1 MKISDRLKAIDTSQ
15 ESWRASLSKVPPD
28 DVTLMRLIRVAS
40 LGITAFTDPMLLE
53 SGLTESSYHSLIVI
67 VASGAKGITVTA
79 VCDQVGQ
86 TRANMTRIL
95 KLLESGQLAEMR
107 SDGRDARRKRI
118 VATAKGRRLIQ
129 ACSERLDPI
138 LVTALSALGAQDK
151 RTLHQLMR
159 KLIASMSEAES
170 RAQRSA

>member
-1 MKISDRLKAIDTSQ
+1 MNTSDRLKAIDNSQ
-15 ESWRASLSKVPPD
+15 ESWRASLSKVHPD

-40 LGITAFTDPMLLE
+40 LGITAFTDPILLE
-53 SGLTESSYHSLIVI
+53 AGLTESSYHSLIVI

-95 KLLESGQLAEMR
+95 KLLEAGHLAEMR

-118 VATAKGRRLIQ
+118 MATAKGRRLIQ
-129 ACSERLDPI
+129 KCSEHLDPI
-138 LVTALSALGAQDK
+138 VVMAFSALGTQDK
-151 RTLHQLMR
+151 RALHQLLR
-159 KLIASMSEAES
+159 KLIASISDAETEATR
-170 RAQRSA
+170 RA

>member
-1 MKISDRLKAIDTSQ
+1 MKTSDRLKAIDNSQ

-28 DVTLMRLIRVAS
+28 DVTLMRLVRVAS

-53 SGLTESSYHSLIVI
+53 AGLTESSYHSLIVI

-95 KLLESGQLAEMR
+95 KLLETGQLAEMR

-138 LVTALSALGAQDK
+138 VVTAFASFGAQDK
-151 RTLHQLMR
+151 RVLQQLLR

-170 RAQRSA
+170 EAQRRA